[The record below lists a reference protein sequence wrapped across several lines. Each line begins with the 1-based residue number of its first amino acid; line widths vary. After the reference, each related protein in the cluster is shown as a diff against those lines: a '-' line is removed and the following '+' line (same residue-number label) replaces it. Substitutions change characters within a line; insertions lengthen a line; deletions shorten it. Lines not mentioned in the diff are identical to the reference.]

1 MKYML
6 DTNIC
11 IYIINNKPA
20 GVIERFMAL
29 DKNDHVCLSTITITE
44 LFFGLEKSQS
54 LKKEQNRLAM
64 ITFLSQLEVVSFDE
78 NAAMKYGVIRAKL
91 QKKGCVIGNN
101 DMLIASHA
109 QSINAVLVTNNEREF
124 DRVEG
129 LKVENWV

>member
-29 DKNDHVCLSTITITE
+29 DKNDHVCLSTITIAE

-91 QKKGCVIGNN
+91 QKNGCVIGNN

>member
-11 IYIINNKPA
+11 IYIINNKPV
-20 GVIERFMAL
+20 GVIEKFMAL
-29 DKNDHVCLSTITITE
+29 DKNDHVCISTITVAE

-64 ITFLSQLEVVSFDE
+64 VAFLSQLEVLSFDE
-78 NAAMKYGVIRAKL
+78 NSAIKYGVIRATL
-91 QKKGCVIGNN
+91 QKNGCVIGNN
-101 DMLIASHA
+101 DMLIAAHA

-124 DRVEG
+124 DRVDG